1 MGVTLSGRRGWWW
14 EGGAWGPTGREE
26 DRQRLGQG
34 ARQGGLRRGGCW
46 PSLPEAWGAVLDL
59 AWSPQGLQG
68 SSLKAR
74 KEVATHSYQGRLW
87 PAQISLEGYFLSGP
101 LPPCSHISHT
111 PLPSHNLLSHLFSHS
126 ATSYYTCSF
135 MATSCH
141 THTSHAA
148 VSVTPTLLIHPPV
161 SLGPESPPPPLLW
174 WIIFPEDG
182 HHDLSHHTCSS
193 CTVTLTFLPSSEW
206 GPQPL
211 PWQLGSPL

>member
-74 KEVATHSYQGRLW
+74 KDVANHSYQGRLW

-111 PLPSHNLLSHLFSHS
+111 PLLSHNLLSHLFSHS
-126 ATSYYTCSF
+126 ATSITPAPSWLLPVIPIRLTQLSLSHPLSSYILLSLLALNHHHHPYCGGSF
-135 MATSCH
+135 FPKMAT
-141 THTSHAA
+141 TIYLIIHA
-148 VSVTPTLLIHPPV
+148 LLA
-161 SLGPESPPPPLLW
+161 L
-174 WIIFPEDG
+174 
-182 HHDLSHHTCSS
+182 
-193 CTVTLTFLPSSEW
+193 
-206 GPQPL
+206 
-211 PWQLGSPL
+211 